1 MDRNQRG
8 SVELSSS
15 PHPGELVSEY
25 TEFLGWSQRDL
36 ARRTGL
42 TAKTISMICNGKASI
57 KPDAALRLE
66 RVFHRP
72 AHLWLNLQRQYDEFE
87 ARKQTSEQY
96 AHWKEWASN
105 FPLEDMER
113 FHYSLGASLRDVGT
127 LLEYFEVSSPES
139 WKSVWDAYHVSYRQ
153 TREMAT
159 DTWAISAWARETE
172 ILANEIET
180 AQFDE
185 RLIESLI
192 KSLRTLTRERMDES
206 LKSVQYLFAKAGVA
220 VVRVPDLQTH
230 TGISGCARWLT
241 SRKALIGLTQRYT
254 TDDQFWFALL
264 HMLGHLLL
272 HKSKKSFI
280 VDNAVQDLFDR
291 VIDPEMQQYELEANQ
306 FASDALIPPTALGRF
321 LRLNTITRESVLE
334 FAEEL
339 DIAPGIVVGRLQH
352 DGYLN
357 AEILNGLK
365 QDLKWQIELT

>member
-1 MDRNQRG
+1 MDRNQRI
-8 SVELSSS
+8 SVEQTSS
-15 PHPGELVSEY
+15 PHPGELLSEY

-42 TAKTISMICNGKASI
+42 TPKTISMICNGKASI
-57 KPDAALRLE
+57 KPYAALRLE

-87 ARKQTSEQY
+87 ARKQMSEQY
-96 AHWKEWASN
+96 RDWQQWASN

-113 FHYSLGASLRDVGT
+113 YQYSLRTSFRDVGT

-139 WKSVWDAYHVSYRQ
+139 WKSVWEAYHISFRQ
-153 TREMAT
+153 TRQMTT

-180 AQFDE
+180 AQFNE

-192 KSLRTLTRERMDES
+192 KSLRTLTRERMDEP
-206 LKSVQYLFAKAGVA
+206 LKSVQYLFARAGVA
-220 VVRVPDLQTH
+220 VVWVPDLLSN

-241 SRKALIGLTQRYT
+241 SKKALIGLTQHYT

-264 HMLGHLLL
+264 HKLGHLLL

-280 VDNAVQDLFDR
+280 VDNVVQDLFDR
-291 VIDPEMQQYELEANQ
+291 VVDPEMQQYELEANQ
-306 FASDALIPPTALGRF
+306 FAADALIPPKALGTF
-321 LRLNTITRESVLE
+321 LRMSTFTNESVRE
-334 FAEEL
+334 FAEEM
-339 DIAPGIVVGRLQH
+339 DIAPSIVVGRLQH
-352 DGYLN
+352 EGYLKAN
-357 AEILNGLK
+357 FLNGLK
-365 QDLKWQIELT
+365 QELKWQI